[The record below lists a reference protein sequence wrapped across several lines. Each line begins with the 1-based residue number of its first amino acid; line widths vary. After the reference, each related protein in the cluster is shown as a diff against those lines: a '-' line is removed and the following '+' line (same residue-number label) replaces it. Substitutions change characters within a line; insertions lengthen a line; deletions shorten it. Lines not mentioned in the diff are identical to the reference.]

1 MMVVTEVV
9 VVVRSRLFAYV
20 VMKALVASVNS
31 PLKAVSH
38 VGLVVASVVVLG
50 LVLVE
55 LPVVVLV
62 VVVGLRLLSCSRAKG
77 SGSPSRRLST
87 HQVVGLPLED
97 PVLL

>member
-1 MMVVTEVV
+1 
-9 VVVRSRLFAYV
+9 
-20 VMKALVASVNS
+20 MKSSSGDGDDGGGGCCDEGVCGVNS
-31 PLKAVSH
+31 PLLAVFL
-38 VGLVVASVVVLG
+38 VVLVVASVVVLG

-77 SGSPSRRLST
+77 SGSPFRRLST